1 MNQLWSAES
10 SAIKVRFTR
19 PPRWTVTFGP
29 GFVIVALVNPQP
41 SPASPWSVKFTEGRL
56 LLGDITGATALAV
69 NASDEGP
76 YSGADAS
83 AARRRIATD
92 TSVGPRISPLVIPPR
107 SPFLQLTTFRVAV
120 IV

>member
-1 MNQLWSAES
+1 MNHVWSAES
-10 SAIKVRFTR
+10 SAISVR
-19 PPRWTVTFGP
+19 VTFVFQKTTRGGP
-29 GFVIVALVNPQP
+29 GSLIVALVNPQP

-107 SPFLQLTTFRVAV
+107 SPFLQLTTF
-120 IV
+120 